1 MPRIMQARRQEIA
14 FMSASQHGS
23 GEQLTAAQAFG
34 NFCAG
39 LEYDALP
46 AAVVERA
53 KHFFIDYMA
62 IALHASTLDSSR
74 PVRALAAARPIP
86 GGATLFGRPNPVHA
100 AWAALANGMAA
111 HSMEL
116 DDTFLPGSIHNESFV
131 FSPALAL
138 AEERGASGKRF
149 LAAVVA
155 GFEVA
160 CRVAAALQPAVTN
173 RRGFHPTGTTGALG
187 AAAAAGTLLGLDATQ
202 MTVAFGVACS
212 QAGGLLEF
220 VTDGAWTKRFHG
232 GWASH
237 AGIVAAE
244 LAQYGMTAP
253 PTAIEGKFGYLHAYS
268 GDPLP
273 AALTVGK
280 GEALAIAQTAMKY
293 YPCNYYIQSV
303 NDAVLQLAA
312 HPDLS
317 LDAIESIVVHTV
329 QAAMALVCEPIE
341 QKRRPQVM
349 IDAQFSVPFNVALG
363 FVKKRISFV
372 DFTPAA
378 FAAPEIVRV
387 MDRVTCRIDP
397 ALDAQYPAAWPAR
410 VEVMLA
416 DGGRLEAATQYA
428 KGDPRN
434 PLSLDE
440 VIAKHRSIV
449 AGIVDDSIDEAL
461 LDFVLHVET
470 KPDFSGLTN
479 ILRGFML
486 PG

>member
-1 MPRIMQARRQEIA
+1 MPTPTLSPSPEPTVAQTFAR
-14 FMSASQHGS
+14 
-23 GEQLTAAQAFG
+23 
-34 NFCAG
+34 FCAG
-39 LEYDALP
+39 LEYEALP
-46 AAVVERA
+46 PIVVERA

-74 PVRALAAARPIP
+74 PMRTFAAARPIP
-86 GGATLFGRPNPVHA
+86 GGATLLGRPDPVHA

-149 LAAVVA
+149 IAAVVA

-160 CRVAAALQPAVTN
+160 CRVAAALKPAVTN
-173 RRGFHPTGTTGALG
+173 ARGFHPTGTTGALG
-187 AAAAAGTLLGLDATQ
+187 AAATAATLLGLDTAQIT
-202 MTVAFGVACS
+202 MALGVACS
-212 QAGGLLEF
+212 QAAGLLEF

-237 AGIVAAE
+237 AGIIAAE
-244 LAQYGMTAP
+244 LSQHGITAP
-253 PTAIEGKFGYLHAYS
+253 PTSIEGKFGYLNAYS

-273 AALTVGK
+273 QALAVGE
-280 GEALAIAQTAMKY
+280 GEGLAIAQTAMKY
-293 YPCNYYIQSV
+293 YPCNYYIQSI
-303 NDAVLQLAA
+303 NDSVLQLAVRTDI
-312 HPDLS
+312 P
-317 LDAIESIVVHTV
+317 LDAIESIVVFTV
-329 QAAMALVCEPIE
+329 QAAMQLVCEPIE
-341 QKRRPQVM
+341 QKRRPRLM

-363 FVKKRISFV
+363 LVKKCVSFV
-372 DFTPAA
+372 NFTPTE
-378 FAAPEIVRV
+378 FANPELGRL
-387 MDRVTCRIDP
+387 MDRITCRVDP

-410 VEVMLA
+410 VEITLA
-416 DGGRLEAATQYA
+416 DGRTLAAATQYA

-449 AGIVDDSIDEAL
+449 AGVVDESTDDAILE
-461 LDFVLHVET
+461 FILHLET
-470 KPDFSGLTN
+470 KPDFSELTR
-479 ILRGFML
+479 ILKRFVL